1 MRRKPRKCRKCGSQ
15 EFFITEKTSY
25 LAKIDGNR
33 HVIAQSIHTS
43 ELEALYCRKCGHPLP
58 HNALEFDT
66 VSLTA

>member
-1 MRRKPRKCRKCGSQ
+1 MPEMRQSGILHHGENELP
-15 EFFITEKTSY
+15 
-25 LAKIDGNR
+25 AKIDGNR